1 MNWLAHWLGTDNLS
15 GPIYGFWSGF
25 GSDISELGILGALL
39 SHARAFN
46 CEVHGCWRPGHRTT
60 AAGHRVCGK
69 HGKPLG
75 KLTHHHLM
83 RLHHEA
89 LADSTQTTST
99 DGD

>member
-1 MNWLAHWLGTDNLS
+1 MHGLFHFFGLDDGSGTAYL
-15 GPIYGFWSGF
+15 FWSGS

-39 SHARAFN
+39 AHARAFN

-60 AAGHRVCGK
+60 AAGHRVCGR

-99 DGD
+99 DRD